1 MLSRIEKPINLQKQ
15 LIILINPTKND
26 AMGSKLGL
34 FLNHTLARGKA
45 LNATNSA
52 IMIIKK
58 EGTNQV
64 EALDVKNYNF
74 FDSEL
79 FSKDSPR
86 EKKLLIDFQDK
97 MHPLDETASYDE
109 IVIIGSGVPLK
120 GSNTYASINGLRNN
134 FFPSLVTCIKNI
146 IGTHLKDNGHVRVQ
160 ICHAAT
166 KSPIVTSD
174 EMIQEQ
180 RPLSECIQVERKNFT
195 IHAPSSYS
203 VISPND
209 GRAIDVAFKGTSNQF
224 DEFAKHVKKF
234 LNYKN
239 SNDYIRKMTQI
250 FVLENEDK
258 YHYTKIIKNLS
269 IVNPQQEEFL
279 IETAEDKVSFKKN
292 KFGLF
297 AKSAS
302 CKKSIPGE
310 PEDAHSASE
319 EMSLSNFFGN

>member
-1 MLSRIEKPINLQKQ
+1 
-15 LIILINPTKND
+15 
-26 AMGSKLGL
+26 MGSKLGL
-34 FLNHTLARGKA
+34 FLNHTLARGKS

-52 IMIIKK
+52 VMLIKK
-58 EGTNQV
+58 EGAKEV

-74 FDSEL
+74 VDSEL
-79 FSKDSPR
+79 FSKDSLR

-97 MHPLDETASYDE
+97 MHPLEEAASYDE

-120 GSNTYASINGLRNN
+120 GSNTYASINGLRKN
-134 FFPSLVTCIKNI
+134 FFPSLVTCIKNTI
-146 IGTHLKDNGHVRVQ
+146 SLHLKDNGHVRVQ

-166 KSPIVTSD
+166 KSPVVSSD
-174 EMIQEQ
+174 EVIQEQ
-180 RPLSECIQVERKNFT
+180 RPLSECIQVEKKKFT
-195 IHAPSSYS
+195 THAPSSYS

-209 GRAIDVAFKGTSNQF
+209 GRAIDVEFQGTSNQF

-239 SNDYIRKMTQI
+239 SNDYITKMTQI
-250 FVLENEDK
+250 FVLEHEEK

-269 IVNPQQEEFL
+269 VVNPQQEEFL
-279 IETAEDKVSFKKN
+279 IETAEDKISFKKN

-297 AKSAS
+297 AKNAS
-302 CKKSIPGE
+302 CKKSIPE
-310 PEDAHSASE
+310 EAEDAHSASE